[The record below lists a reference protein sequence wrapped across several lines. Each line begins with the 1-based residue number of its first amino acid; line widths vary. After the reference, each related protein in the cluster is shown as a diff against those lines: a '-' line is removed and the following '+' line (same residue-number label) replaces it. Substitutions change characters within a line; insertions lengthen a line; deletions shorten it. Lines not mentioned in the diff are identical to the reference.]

1 MKLVSDKDNIYVFR
15 SFPMT
20 FHLFSFLLLCIAARL
35 FFLFLNLT
43 KTLICLLLV
52 LFFTYLGT
60 MYCKITFDLNQGLVH
75 CRHFL
80 RFKLKNG
87 DFSINDIE
95 KITAEER
102 IIEHVVNHNIKK
114 TIVTSL
120 SIQTTSAD
128 NNVTSFALGT
138 TKEKLRES
146 VELMNSLLEQY
157 RQKQGA
163 GSEIAKSPCS
173 KP

>member
-20 FHLFSFLLLCIAARL
+20 FHLFSFLLLCIAAIL
-35 FFLFLNLT
+35 YFYDHNLT

-60 MYCKITFDLNQGLVH
+60 MYCKITFDLNQGLVR
-75 CRHFL
+75 CSHFL
-80 RFKLKNG
+80 RFKLKKY
-87 DFSINDIE
+87 DFAINDIE
-95 KITAEER
+95 KITADER
-102 IIEHVVNHNIKK
+102 IIKHKGKK
-114 TIVTSL
+114 TSATSL

-163 GSEIAKSPCS
+163 DS
-173 KP
+173 

>member
-20 FHLFSFLLLCIAARL
+20 FHLFSFLLLCIAAIL
-35 FFLFLNLT
+35 YFYDHNLT

-60 MYCKITFDLNQGLVH
+60 MYCKITFDLNQGLVR
-75 CRHFL
+75 CSHFL
-80 RFKLKNG
+80 RFKLKKY
-87 DFSINDIE
+87 DFAINDIE
-95 KITAEER
+95 KITADER
-102 IIEHVVNHNIKK
+102 IIKHKGKK
-114 TIVTSL
+114 TSATSL

-138 TKEKLRES
+138 PKEKLQES
-146 VELMNSLLEQY
+146 VALMNSLIEQY

-163 GSEIAKSPCS
+163 DS
-173 KP
+173 

>member
-1 MKLVSDKDNIYVFR
+1 
-15 SFPMT
+15 
-20 FHLFSFLLLCIAARL
+20 
-35 FFLFLNLT
+35 
-43 KTLICLLLV
+43 
-52 LFFTYLGT
+52 
-60 MYCKITFDLNQGLVH
+60 
-75 CRHFL
+75 
-80 RFKLKNG
+80 
-87 DFSINDIE
+87 
-95 KITAEER
+95 
-102 IIEHVVNHNIKK
+102 NIKK

>member
-1 MKLVSDKDNIYVFR
+1 MKLVSDKDNIYIFR

-35 FFLFLNLT
+35 YFHDHNLT

-60 MYCKITFDLNQGLVH
+60 MYCKITFDLNQGLVR

-80 RFKLKNG
+80 RFKLKKY
-87 DFSINDIE
+87 DFAINNIE
-95 KITAEER
+95 KITADER
-102 IIEHVVNHNIKK
+102 IINYKGKK
-114 TIVTSL
+114 TTATSL

-138 TKEKLRES
+138 TKDKLQES
-146 VELMNSLLEQY
+146 VGLMNSLLEQY

-163 GSEIAKSPCS
+163 NSEIAKSPCS
-173 KP
+173 KS

>member
-1 MKLVSDKDNIYVFR
+1 MKLISEKDNVYVFR

-20 FHLFSFLLLCIAARL
+20 FHLFSFLLLCIATRL
-35 FFLFLNLT
+35 YFHDHNLT

-60 MYCKITFDLNQGLVH
+60 MYCKITFDLNQGLVR
-75 CRHFL
+75 CSHFL
-80 RFKLKNG
+80 RFKLKKY
-87 DFSINDIE
+87 DFAINDIE
-95 KITAEER
+95 KITADER
-102 IIEHVVNHNIKK
+102 IIKHKGKK
-114 TIVTSL
+114 TSATSL

-138 TKEKLRES
+138 PKEKLQES
-146 VELMNSLLEQY
+146 VALMNSLIEQY

-163 GSEIAKSPCS
+163 DS
-173 KP
+173 

>member
-1 MKLVSDKDNIYVFR
+1 MKLISEKDNVYVFR

-35 FFLFLNLT
+35 YFHDHNLT

-60 MYCKITFDLNQGLVH
+60 MYCKITFDLNQGLVR
-75 CRHFL
+75 CSHFL
-80 RFKLKNG
+80 RFKLKKY
-87 DFSINDIE
+87 DFAS
-95 KITAEER
+95 A
-102 IIEHVVNHNIKK
+102 
-114 TIVTSL
+114 TSL

-138 TKEKLRES
+138 PKEKLQES
-146 VELMNSLLEQY
+146 VAFMNSLIEQY

-163 GSEIAKSPCS
+163 DS
-173 KP
+173 